1 MAPFHPAA
9 TFINS
14 SICNCSRFDPWLSI
28 LLFCFNQ
35 FSQNKLNIRSQI
47 QFDFDFFA
55 RKDVFCDLQTT
66 LLKLPYLQNVPT
78 HLTWNHLPTPHI
90 LLSLVTSSRSC
101 RSTQKHFKDKC
112 FRLKLVMHQS
122 CHALSLIPY
131 HWGKRNVIF
140 TRGGDRCPKY
150 PDCILTML
158 QALLVE

>member
-35 FSQNKLNIRSQI
+35 FSQNQLNIRNQI

-55 RKDVFCDLQTT
+55 RQDVFCDLQTT

-78 HLTWNHLPTPHI
+78 HLTWNHLPTPHM
-90 LLSLVTSSRSC
+90 LWSRLTSFRSC
-101 RSTQKHFKDKC
+101 RSTQKHIKTVKTRDAPI
-112 FRLKLVMHQS
+112 MS
-122 CHALSLIPY
+122 CLIPTLRKCY
-131 HWGKRNVIF
+131 TYSASGWRQASKISRLHFNNVASAPGRI
-140 TRGGDRCPKY
+140 
-150 PDCILTML
+150 
-158 QALLVE
+158 Q

>member
-35 FSQNKLNIRSQI
+35 FWQNQLNIRSQI

-55 RKDVFCDLQTT
+55 RQDVFCDLQTT

-90 LLSLVTSSRSC
+90 LLSLLSSFRSC
-101 RSTQKHFKDKC
+101 RLK
-112 FRLKLVMHQS
+112 RLKLVMHQS
-122 CHALSLIPY
+122 CHALSQ
-131 HWGKRNVIF
+131 HWGNVIL
-140 TRGGDRCPKY
+140 TLHRGGDRRPKY